1 MTISPISLNGLA
13 QLSAERLLNCAAEG
27 MLIALLAWFVLR
39 AVGPRNS
46 GTRFAVWF
54 AALMGIAVLPLIGGW
69 TSGGWAGHGI
79 AAAKP
84 SEITVPGSWALY
96 IFTAWLSIAAAGLI
110 RVGISFLHL
119 YRIRK
124 SCVPIDAADPVLL
137 RTLEEFKL
145 GSRESV
151 QLCVSDRVHV
161 PTAIGFLK
169 PMVVIPSWMM
179 VETSAAELN
188 AILLHELAHLG
199 RRDDWTNLI
208 QKILG
213 ALLFFHPAV
222 WWINRRLSLERE
234 MACDDLV
241 LAKTTDPHAYAEC
254 LVTLAE
260 KSFLRRGLALA
271 QAAVGRLRHIS
282 LRVAR
287 ILDVNRPKATRVWRP
302 APVLATGVSLV
313 CLIAISHA
321 PTRLISFE
329 NGVPT
334 VATVMPATTTDGN
347 PEAGGLSALGAQV
360 VSAKLGTSKAGT
372 ISKSEPAK
380 FVPAKLNLTGSKPGA
395 VSAKPKSDVL
405 RKKNQDQSRAPK
417 LVRTSFDGMNM
428 PGDRAAPQTWV
439 LMMQTQTQVVQTRHI
454 DASGAVVWDLSVWQI
469 TVVTPAQINR
479 RS

>member
-1 MTISPISLNGLA
+1 VTISPISLNGLA

-79 AAAKP
+79 VSAKP

-145 GSRESV
+145 GSRKSV
-151 QLCVSDRVHV
+151 QLCVSDRVRV

-179 VETSAAELN
+179 TETSAAELN

-241 LAKTTDPHAYAEC
+241 LARTTDPHAYAEC

-282 LRVAR
+282 LRVTQ

-329 NGVPT
+329 NAAPT
-334 VATVMPATTTDGN
+334 VATTLPATNVTTSGN
-347 PEAGGLSALGAQV
+347 LDAGQVSHMGAQV
-360 VSAKLGTSKAGT
+360 VSAKLGLSKYE
-372 ISKSEPAK
+372 SPK
-380 FVPAKLNLTGSKPGA
+380 FVPAKLNLTGEKPGVISPKA
-395 VSAKPKSDVL
+395 KSDTFKE
-405 RKKNQDQSRAPK
+405 RSPNQNRAPK
-417 LVRTSFDGMNM
+417 LVRTSMTDSA
-428 PGDRAAPQTWV
+428 AAPQTWV
-439 LMMQTQTQVVQTRHI
+439 LMMQTQTQIVQTRHI
-454 DASGAVVWDLSVWQI
+454 DASGAVVWDLSVWQV

>member
-1 MTISPISLNGLA
+1 MTLTLHGLA

-39 AVGPRNS
+39 AIGPRNS

-54 AALMGIAVLPLIGGW
+54 AALLGIAVLPLIGGW
-69 TSGGWAGHGI
+69 AGHES
-79 AAAKP
+79 ASAKP
-84 SEITVPGSWALY
+84 SEIVIPASWALY
-96 IFTAWLSIAAAGLI
+96 IFLAWLSVAAAGLL

-119 YRIRK
+119 YRIRR
-124 SCVPIDAADPVLL
+124 SCVPVDALTLDPVLL
-137 RTLEEFKL
+137 RTLEESGRNRKA
-145 GSRESV
+145 V
-151 QLCVSDRVHV
+151 CLCVSERIHV

-169 PMVVIPSWMM
+169 PMVVMPSWMM
-179 VETSAAELN
+179 TETSTAELN

-241 LAKTTDPHAYAEC
+241 LARTTDPHAYAEC

-260 KSFLRRGLALA
+260 KNFLRRGLALA

-282 LRVAR
+282 LRVTQ

-302 APVLATGVSLV
+302 APVLATGMSLV
-313 CLIAISHA
+313 CLIAISYA

-329 NGVPT
+329 SSAPI
-334 VATVMPATTTDGN
+334 VATVQAAQPVPTTAAN
-347 PEAGGLSALGAQV
+347 SEAGALASLGAQV
-360 VSAKLGTSKAGT
+360 VSAKLGTSKTGN
-372 ISKSEPAK
+372 SKSESAT
-380 FVPAKLNLTGSKPGA
+380 FVPAKLNLTGSKPGP
-395 VSAKPKSDVL
+395 VSAKPKSNAL
-405 RKKNQDQSRAPK
+405 HERNQSQSGAPK
-417 LVRTSFDGMNM
+417 LVRTSFDDTNLS
-428 PGDRAAPQTWV
+428 GDPAAPQTWV
-439 LMMQTQTQVVQTRHI
+439 LMMQTRTQVVQTRRV
-454 DASGAVVWDLSVWQI
+454 DASGAVVWDLSVWQV
-469 TVVTPAQINR
+469 TVVAPAQINR
-479 RS
+479 KS

>member
-1 MTISPISLNGLA
+1 VTIFPLGLNGLA

-27 MLIALLAWFVLR
+27 MVIALLAWFVLR
-39 AVGPRNS
+39 AIGPRNS

-54 AALMGIAVLPLIGGW
+54 AALLGIAVLPLLGGL
-69 TSGGWAGHGI
+69 TSAGHGM
-79 AAAKP
+79 AKP
-84 SEITVPGSWALY
+84 SEIVIPGSWALY
-96 IFTAWLSIAAAGLI
+96 IFLVWLSIATAGLI
-110 RVGISFLHL
+110 RVGLSFLHI
-119 YRIRK
+119 YKIRR
-124 SCVPIDAADPVLL
+124 SCVPVDAATLDPVLL
-137 RTLEEFKL
+137 KTLEES
-145 GSRESV
+145 GRNSRRSV
-151 QLCVSDRVHV
+151 CLCVSERMHV

-169 PMVVIPSWMM
+169 PMVVVPSWMM
-179 VETSAAELN
+179 TETSTAELN

-241 LAKTTDPHAYAEC
+241 LAKTTDAHAYAEC
-254 LVTLAE
+254 LVALAE

-282 LRVAR
+282 LRVTQ
-287 ILDVNRPKATRVWRP
+287 ILDVNRSKATRIWRP
-302 APVLATGVSLV
+302 APVLATGMSLV

-329 NGVPT
+329 NGAPIA
-334 VATVMPATTTDGN
+334 ATVMPATTTDGN
-347 PEAGGLSALGAQV
+347 PEAGGPSVRGAQV
-360 VSAKLGTSKAGT
+360 VPARLGISKAGT
-372 ISKSEPAK
+372 ISKSGPAK
-380 FVPAKLNLTGSKPGA
+380 FVSAKLNLTGNRPEA
-395 VSAKPKSDVL
+395 VSAKPKSDAL
-405 RKKNQDQSRAPK
+405 REKNRNQNRTPK

-428 PGDRAAPQTWV
+428 PGDPAAPQTWV
-439 LMMQTQTQVVQTRHI
+439 LMMQTRTQVVQTRRI
-454 DASGAVVWDLSVWQI
+454 DASGAVVWDLSVWQV

-479 RS
+479 KS

>member
-79 AAAKP
+79 VAAKP

-96 IFTAWLSIAAAGLI
+96 IFSAWLSIAAAGLI
-110 RVGISFLHL
+110 RVGVSFLHL

-145 GSRESV
+145 GSRRSV
-151 QLCVSDRVHV
+151 QLCVSDRVRV

-179 VETSAAELN
+179 SETSAAELN

-199 RRDDWTNLI
+199 RGDDWTNLI

-222 WWINRRLSLERE
+222 WWINRKLSLERE

-282 LRVAR
+282 LRVTQ

-302 APVLATGVSLV
+302 APVLAGGVSLV

-329 NGVPT
+329 NAVPT
-334 VATVMPATTTDGN
+334 VATTLPATNVATNIKTNGDLD
-347 PEAGGLSALGAQV
+347 AGQVSHMGAQV
-360 VSAKLGTSKAGT
+360 VSAKLGLSKHE
-372 ISKSEPAK
+372 SPK
-380 FVPAKLNLTGSKPGA
+380 FVPAKLNLTGEKPRV
-395 VSAKPKSDVL
+395 VSPKPKSE
-405 RKKNQDQSRAPK
+405 SRAPK

-428 PGDRAAPQTWV
+428 PADRAAPQTWV